1 MDQVKIGKL
10 ITKLRKDKNM
20 TQEELAEKLSVSNRS
35 VSRWETG
42 KNMPDMSLLI
52 PISEILGITVTELL
66 SGEIK
71 EDVTLTAEQAV
82 VDTINY
88 SQKKISNISLK
99 LKWMTIITVLVI
111 FIISTVFIVQ
121 YIEEQSRISIFKSF
135 TNETTKEEVI
145 EKAGMPDNYSDIN
158 SSSKDSYFEYDISN
172 NVKVTVY
179 YALIDGNESVNS
191 IKIKRKTKDE
201 WIMSPLKG
209 KYRLNIGGYNDYNY
223 IIFDNGYYRIEGN
236 NEELDILFEKREG
249 KCSFVLNNM
258 NSDSPDGIYFYLDD
272 EKYIKGEDYPLIN
285 VRGNGYK
292 SIIVRKN
299 KEIRIKD
306 EP

>member
-1 MDQVKIGKL
+1 
-10 ITKLRKDKNM
+10 
-20 TQEELAEKLSVSNRS
+20 
-35 VSRWETG
+35 
-42 KNMPDMSLLI
+42 MSLLI

-179 YALIDGNESVNS
+179 YVLIDGNESVNS

-258 NSDSPDGIYFYLDD
+258 SSDSPDGIYFYLDD

>member
-145 EKAGMPDNYSDIN
+145 E
-158 SSSKDSYFEYDISN
+158 YDISN

-179 YALIDGNESVNS
+179 YVLIDGNESVNS

-258 NSDSPDGIYFYLDD
+258 SSDSPDGVYFYLDD